1 MRQGPL
7 GVKARCARKV
17 LPSPHDPDAKGLE
30 APLTI
35 DEAIA
40 AARAFRDERDWAQ
53 FHNPKDLAIAVSVEA
68 GELLQ
73 CFQWSGQD
81 LCALDKKPELCDELA
96 DVMIYCAYLADALG
110 VDAGDVMGRKIAKNA
125 LKYPVEKAKGNSKK
139 YTEL

>member
-1 MRQGPL
+1 M
-7 GVKARCARKV
+7 
-17 LPSPHDPDAKGLE
+17 
-30 APLTI
+30 TI
-35 DEAIA
+35 DDALV
-40 AARAFRDERDWAQ
+40 AAREFRDERDWTQ

-73 CFQWSGQD
+73 CFQWSGKD
-81 LCALDKKPELCDELA
+81 LRAADKKQEMCDELA

-110 VDAGDVMGRKIAKNA
+110 VETGDVISRKIAKNA

>member
-1 MRQGPL
+1 MMRQSPL
-7 GVKARCARKV
+7 HARSGTRGT
-17 LPSPHDPDAKGLE
+17 GLSS
-30 APLTI
+30 TT
-35 DEAIA
+35 
-40 AARAFRDERDWAQ
+40 
-53 FHNPKDLAIAVSVEA
+53 PKDLAIAVSVEA